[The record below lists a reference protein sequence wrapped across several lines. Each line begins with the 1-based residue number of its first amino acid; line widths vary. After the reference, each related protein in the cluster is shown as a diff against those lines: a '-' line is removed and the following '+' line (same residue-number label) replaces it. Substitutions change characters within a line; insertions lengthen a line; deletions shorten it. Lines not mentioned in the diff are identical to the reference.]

1 VNIEEYISS
10 GIVESYVLGLASE
23 EERAEFEELCGQ
35 YPELVAARNSFEL
48 SLEKQAFDNAPKAPV
63 SGKQKFLDFINQQ
76 PVINPESSKIIAME
90 NTNASKSSGFR
101 WLAAASVVLLLVS
114 GWLAYKF
121 YNETVTLKSE
131 LKNTK
136 DEQAK
141 LDNRLKTL
149 EEQQRVI
156 NDPKV
161 SVINLTGMPKAP
173 ASSASIYW
181 DSTSSNV
188 WLLVKNLP
196 QLPNDKQY
204 QLWALI
210 DGKPKDLGLFDPQG
224 DNKIMLKMN
233 NTQKAD
239 AFAITIE
246 NRGNTGGPTL
256 EDLQTMGKAKL

>member
-1 VNIEEYISS
+1 VNIKEYISS

-23 EERAEFEELCGQ
+23 EEKAEFEQLCTQ

-48 SLEKQAFDNAPKAPV
+48 SLEKEAFENASAPHV
-63 SGKQKFLDFINQQ
+63 SAKQGFLDFINRQSVSSQ
-76 PVINPESSKIIAME
+76 PSNVTSIEKNMAQ
-90 NTNASKSSGFR
+90 KSSAIR
-101 WLAAASVVLLLVS
+101 WLAAASVLLLVVS
-114 GWLAYKF
+114 GYLAYKF
-121 YNETVTLKSE
+121 YNESVNLRSE
-131 LKNTK
+131 LQNTK
-136 DEQAK
+136 DAQAQ
-141 LDNRLKTL
+141 LDSRLKTL
-149 EEQQRVI
+149 EDQQRVI

-161 SVINLTGMPKAP
+161 SVVNLTGLPKAP

-196 QLPNDKQY
+196 QLPSDKQF

-224 DNKIMLKMN
+224 EVKVILKMN

-246 NRGNTGGPTL
+246 KRGNTAGPDL
-256 EDLQTMGKAKL
+256 EQLQALGKTKL